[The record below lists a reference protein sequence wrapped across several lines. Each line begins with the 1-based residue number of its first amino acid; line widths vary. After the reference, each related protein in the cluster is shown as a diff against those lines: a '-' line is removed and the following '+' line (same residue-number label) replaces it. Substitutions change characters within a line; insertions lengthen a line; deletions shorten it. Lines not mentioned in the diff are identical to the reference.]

1 MGVGRT
7 DLTERLQRTEK
18 VRFETAEREKAL
30 KIELTKL
37 IGAAAA
43 EGGDRAK
50 LVRTAPATHDYD
62 ALSGIAGAYCDARAE
77 GVVVAVSIAEKPALV
92 VVQSKDEAQAKK
104 VFDALKGELTREDK
118 ARVKGGGARGR
129 FMAKVE
135 GRWGPSEEE
144 AVDKALA
151 Q

>member
-30 KIELTKL
+30 RIELSRL
-37 IGAAAA
+37 LGQSAA
-43 EGGDRAK
+43 ESGDRVK
-50 LVRTAPATHDYD
+50 IVRSAPATHDYD
-62 ALSGIAGAYCDARAE
+62 TLSGIAGAYCDARPE
-77 GVVVAVSIAEKPALV
+77 GVVFAISAAEKPALV
-92 VVQSKDEAQAKK
+92 VVQSKNEAAAKE
-104 VFDALKGELTREDK
+104 VFDKLKAELTREDK
-118 ARVKGGGARGR
+118 GRVKGGGARGR

-135 GRWGPSEEE
+135 GKWGPSEEE
-144 AVDKALA
+144 AVDNALK